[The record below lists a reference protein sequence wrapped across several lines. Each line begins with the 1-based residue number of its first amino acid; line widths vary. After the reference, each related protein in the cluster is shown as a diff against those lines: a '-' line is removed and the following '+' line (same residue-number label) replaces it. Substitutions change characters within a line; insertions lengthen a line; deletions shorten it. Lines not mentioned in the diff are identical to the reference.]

1 MKLKLQF
8 PLFTNCLENL
18 RAVER
23 GRRRRRRVERG
34 RRRRVERVERERRRR
49 VERGR
54 RSRVER
60 GRWSVER

>member
-1 MKLKLQF
+1 VKLKLQF
-8 PLFTNCLENL
+8 PLFTSCLENL

-23 GRRRRRRVERG
+23 G
-34 RRRRVERVERERRRR
+34 RRR

-60 GRWSVER
+60 GRGGLEWKEDS

>member
-8 PLFTNCLENL
+8 PLFTSCLENL

-23 GRRRRRRVERG
+23 GRRRVERRRRSVERG
-34 RRRRVERVERERRRR
+34 RRRR

-60 GRWSVER
+60 GRGGLEWKEDS

>member
-34 RRRRVERVERERRRR
+34 RRKRVERGKRSR

-54 RSRVER
+54 RRRVER